1 MLYDIR
7 LGISYIYPGT
17 AGGGRHLVR
26 VMPLEVPGQQRLIA
40 GLLDITPRPE
50 ERRDG
55 VDFFGNATTSFAFR
69 GAHQSVA
76 LRVQARVERIGSEP
90 DLTLSSALTALPDAV
105 QAWSDLGPAS
115 PVHFLAASVRVPAN
129 PAMTRYARALLRP
142 GMTTARAVIDI
153 GQALFRDMAFD
164 AKATTVDTPAAEAF
178 AKRRGVCQDFSH
190 IMISCLRGLGIPAG
204 YVSGY
209 LRTLPPPG
217 KARLEGA
224 DAMHAWVRAWCG
236 PALGWVE
243 YDPTNACIP
252 TVDHIVAAYGR
263 DYSDVSPI
271 KGSLRISGGQK
282 SVQAV
287 DVIPLTA

>member
-7 LGISYIYPGT
+7 LAISYTYPGS

-26 VMPLEVPGQQRLIA
+26 VMPLDVPGQQRLIA
-40 GLLDITPRPE
+40 GLLEIVPRPE
-50 ERRDG
+50 ERQDG

-69 GAHQSVA
+69 GAHKSVGFK
-76 LRVQARVERIGSEP
+76 VQARVERMGDAP
-90 DLTLSSALTALPDAV
+90 GLSQSTALAALPAAIDNLT
-105 QAWSDLGPAS
+105 DLGPGS
-115 PVHFLAASVRVPAN
+115 PLHFLAASVRVPQNA
-129 PAMTRYARALLRP
+129 AMTDYARAALRP
-142 GMTTARAVIDI
+142 GISAAQAVMAI
-153 GQALFRDMAFD
+153 GERIYSDMAFD
-164 AKATTVDTPAAEAF
+164 PKATTVETLAADAF

-190 IMISCLRGLGIPAG
+190 IMITCLRGIGVPAG

-236 PALGWVE
+236 PDLGWLE

-252 TVDHIVAAYGR
+252 TADHIVAAYGR

-282 SVQAV
+282 SEQAV
-287 DVIPLTA
+287 DVIPLTG

>member
-7 LGISYIYPGT
+7 LSITYTYPGS
-17 AGGGRHLVR
+17 AVGGRHLVR
-26 VMPLEVPGQQRLIA
+26 VMPLEVAGAQRLIA

-50 ERRDG
+50 ERQDG
-55 VDFFGNATTSFAFR
+55 TDFFGNATSSFAFR
-69 GAHQSVA
+69 GAHKTVGF
-76 LRVQARVERIGSEP
+76 RVQARVERLGIDP
-90 DLTLSSALTALPDAV
+90 DLQLSLPLSALATALNDHT
-105 QAWSDLGPAS
+105 DLGPAS
-115 PVHFLAASVRVPAN
+115 PLHFLAASVRVPPNA
-129 PAMTRYARALLRP
+129 ALTRYARAALRP
-142 GMTTARAVIDI
+142 GMTAAQATVAI
-153 GQALFRDMAFD
+153 GQALFKDMAFD
-164 AKATTVDTPAAEAF
+164 AKATTVDTQAAEAF

-190 IMISCLRGLGIPAG
+190 IMITCLRGIGVPAG

-209 LRTLPPPG
+209 LRTRPPPG

-236 PALGWVE
+236 PALGWLE

-252 TVDHIVAAYGR
+252 AADHIVAAYGR

-287 DVIPLTA
+287 DVIALPG

>member
-7 LGISYIYPGT
+7 LAITYSY
-17 AGGGRHLVR
+17 AGSAMGGRHLVR
-26 VMPLEVPGQQRLIA
+26 VMPLDVPGQQRLIA

-50 ERRDG
+50 ERTDG

-69 GAHQSVA
+69 GAHRSVGFK
-76 LRVQARVERIGSEP
+76 VQARVERFSADP
-90 DLTLSSALTALPDAV
+90 DLTQSVALTTLPKAIVDCT
-105 QAWSDLGPAS
+105 DLGPAS
-115 PVHFLAASVRVPAN
+115 PLHFTAPSVRVPPNA
-129 PAMTRYARALLRP
+129 AMTRYARAALRP
-142 GMTTARAVIDI
+142 GMSTAQAVVAI
-153 GQALFRDMAFD
+153 GQRIYTDMAFD
-164 AKATTVDTPAAEAF
+164 SKATTVETPAAEAF

-190 IMISCLRGLGIPAG
+190 IMITCLRGIGIPAG

-236 PALGWVE
+236 PDLGWLD

>member
-1 MLYDIR
+1 MLYDIK
-7 LGISYIYPGT
+7 LAISYTY
-17 AGGGRHLVR
+17 ASAAMGGRHLVR

-50 ERRDG
+50 ERQDG

-69 GAHQSVA
+69 ASHKAVTF
-76 LRVQARVERIGSEP
+76 RVQARVERLGAEP
-90 DLTLSSALTALPDAV
+90 DPDLSLQLSTLSGALEDCAN
-105 QAWSDLGPAS
+105 LGPAS
-115 PVHFLAASVRVPAN
+115 PLHFVAPSVRVPPD
-129 PAMTRYARALLRP
+129 PAMTRYARAALRP
-142 GMTTARAVIDI
+142 GMTAAQAVVAI
-153 GQALFRDMAFD
+153 GQALHTDMAFD
-164 AKATTVDTPAAEAF
+164 SRATTVETPAAEAF

-190 IMISCLRGLGIPAG
+190 IMITCLRGIGVPAG

-236 PALGWVE
+236 PGLGWVE
-243 YDPTNACIP
+243 YDPTNAIIP
-252 TVDHIVAAYGR
+252 SADHIVAAYGR

-282 SVQAV
+282 SAQAV
-287 DVIPLTA
+287 DVIPLVG